1 MSSDE
6 LDAFRAELLRQ
17 RVIFEAELRR
27 QSEHFEARLQ
37 AVSRELADR
46 EADCRNLQ
54 SVVTILGK
62 KVDSFS
68 EQRPPTRHQSISR
81 AAPSERSD
89 ETKRTRVG
97 SASRRPSP
105 LVSSAP
111 TAVPLN
117 RLSSLK
123 PLSRTSS
130 PRPNLPSP
138 IGHQSSHTHLRSETP
153 R

>member
-17 RVIFEAELRR
+17 RVLFEAELRR
-27 QSEHFEARLQ
+27 QSEYFESRLQ

-46 EADCRNLQ
+46 EADCKNLQ

-62 KVDSFS
+62 KVDSL
-68 EQRPPTRHQSISR
+68 EPQTGTTTRHSVSR
-81 AAPSERSD
+81 VPVDNENR
-89 ETKRTRVG
+89 RTRVPSG
-97 SASRRPSP
+97 RRPSP

-111 TAVPLN
+111 AAVPLN
-117 RLSSLK
+117 RLSSSLK
-123 PLSRTSS
+123 PLSRTTS

-138 IGHQSSHTHLRSETP
+138 LTQSAPRRRSETV